1 MIVVELSKRYLSAFG
16 CIPSGYPDTATI
28 EDNIKAG
35 IERAALNIGRER
47 INIGIMSANM
57 RRFVTNV
64 NGLNWADFTLRNG
77 GMYYK
82 FANTLFFEELPGVL
96 APPPM
101 VSFTRDKNIKK
112 TTIDGSDFEVV
123 ECFGLKPWKITISGL
138 LIDMDNHNYPSSK
151 MRSFRSIFE
160 TNDIF
165 DVIDSQIFE
174 DLGIKSIY
182 IERLDELKV
191 LEDYQDTVQFK
202 MTAYSIKPLEFFI

>member
-35 IERAALNIGRER
+35 IERAALNIGRGR
-47 INIGIMSANM
+47 ANIGIMSANM

-64 NGLNWADFTLRNG
+64 NGVSWANFTLRNG
-77 GMYYK
+77 GTYYK
-82 FANTLFFEELPGVL
+82 FANTLFYEELPGVL

-112 TTIDGSDFEVV
+112 TSIDGSDFEVV
-123 ECFGLKPWKITISGL
+123 ECFGLKPWKITISGI
-138 LIDMDNHNYPSSK
+138 LIDMDNHQYPSSK
-151 MRSFRSIFE
+151 MRSFRTIFE

-165 DVIDSQIFE
+165 DVLESQIFE
-174 DLGIKSIY
+174 DLGIQSIY

>member
-1 MIVVELSKRYLSAFG
+1 
-16 CIPSGYPDTATI
+16 
-28 EDNIKAG
+28 
-35 IERAALNIGRER
+35 
-47 INIGIMSANM
+47 
-57 RRFVTNV
+57 
-64 NGLNWADFTLRNG
+64 
-77 GMYYK
+77 
-82 FANTLFFEELPGVL
+82 
-96 APPPM
+96 M

>member
-1 MIVVELSKRYLSAFG
+1 
-16 CIPSGYPDTATI
+16 
-28 EDNIKAG
+28 
-35 IERAALNIGRER
+35 
-47 INIGIMSANM
+47 
-57 RRFVTNV
+57 
-64 NGLNWADFTLRNG
+64 
-77 GMYYK
+77 
-82 FANTLFFEELPGVL
+82 
-96 APPPM
+96 
-101 VSFTRDKNIKK
+101 
-112 TTIDGSDFEVV
+112 
-123 ECFGLKPWKITISGL
+123 
-138 LIDMDNHNYPSSK
+138 MDNHNYPSSK